1 MDDIGGFFRTVP
13 PAIWLTPI
21 VLGVLY
27 VGLTAVILRRAAAR
41 RRRERQAAAPLQM
54 PDKAKRANLP
64 LGDFLRGQL
73 PDRPLEPAKWTVPA
87 ALRNLPEPDLDLLT
101 SPIVIEDEGSDA
113 ADDSAQ
119 AETADVTPAGENEHD
134 WVAAVVP
141 EQEEVSAMTSNHV
154 EYDSPAGPED
164 VPIGDAVEVLS
175 VWRDLSDGRLIIQ
188 MGNQRYRTLGEI
200 PSADLARRFVA
211 IVRELSAMVNNTA
224 ARSTGAQTAPG
235 ESAAAVPPPDTP
247 TGSMRTRMGLLTAD
261 QELPKPHM
269 LRQVTRTMAGQ
280 KPVVPPPEPP
290 PGIAD
295 SVEDFLQFR
304 LSSTPQFAT
313 RSIHIR
319 PTHDQGVRIEV
330 DGHYYDAIDD
340 VVDPDVREFL
350 FAMMRE
356 WEARH

>member
-21 VLGVLY
+21 ILGVLY
-27 VGLTAVILRRAAAR
+27 VGLTAIIIRRAAAR

-54 PDKAKRANLP
+54 PDKPRRVNLP

-73 PDRPLEPAKWTVPA
+73 PDRPMEPARWTIPA
-87 ALRNLPEPDLDLLT
+87 ELRNLPEPDLDLLT
-101 SPIVIEDEGSDA
+101 SPIDIEGSDA

-119 AETADVTPAGENEHD
+119 AETADVTPADENGQN

-141 EQEEVSAMTSNHV
+141 EQEAMSAMTPNHV
-154 EYDSPAGPED
+154 EYDNPTEPED
-164 VPIGDAVEVLS
+164 VPIGDAVEVMS

-188 MGNQRYRTLGEI
+188 MGNQRYRTLSEI
-200 PSADLARRFVA
+200 PNADLARRFVA
-211 IVRELSAMVNNTA
+211 IVRELWAMVNSTA
-224 ARSTGAQTAPG
+224 ARSTGAQFAPG
-235 ESAAAVPPPDTP
+235 ESAAGVPPPDTP
-247 TGSMRTRMGLLTAD
+247 TGSMKARMGLLTAD
-261 QELPKPHM
+261 QEQPKPHM
-269 LRQVTRTMAGQ
+269 LRQVTRSMAGQ
-280 KPVVPPPEPP
+280 KPVIPPPEPP
-290 PGIAD
+290 PGIAG
-295 SVEDFLQFR
+295 SVEDFLQFK

-313 RSIHIR
+313 RSVHIR
-319 PTHDQGVRIEV
+319 PAHDQGVRIEV